1 MSELDGYFK
10 LPKPDIEVDSIVVLL
25 HGLGADGN
33 DLIGVANLLA
43 EQFPTTAF
51 YSPDAP
57 TPYHMGGLGYQWF
70 SINQRNFEE
79 TDEIIESSHLIND
92 YIDKLLDRHILK
104 ARDCVLIGFSQG
116 SMMALYAGLRRKEQ
130 LAGLVGI
137 SGALIAKSTLN
148 SELRSSPPV
157 LLIHGEDD
165 FVVNPES
172 SKEAANVLKDLG
184 INAHLH
190 LLTGLGHSIDLRSI
204 QLINEFLR
212 SIFSR

>member
-116 SMMALYAGLRRKEQ
+116 SMMALYAGLRR
-130 LAGLVGI
+130 
-137 SGALIAKSTLN
+137 N
-148 SELRSSPPV
+148 C
-157 LLIHGEDD
+157 LLYT
-165 FVVNPES
+165 S
-172 SKEAANVLKDLG
+172 
-184 INAHLH
+184 
-190 LLTGLGHSIDLRSI
+190 
-204 QLINEFLR
+204 
-212 SIFSR
+212 